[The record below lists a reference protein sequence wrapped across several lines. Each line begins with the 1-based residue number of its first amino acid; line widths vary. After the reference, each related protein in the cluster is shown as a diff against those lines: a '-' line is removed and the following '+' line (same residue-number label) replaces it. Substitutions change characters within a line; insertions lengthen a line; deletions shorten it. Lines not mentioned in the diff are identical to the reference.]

1 MKVIAT
7 RNPVIYSNAFGD
19 GQFMNKVKGFVN
31 KQKSEG
37 SFFNKAKGFVG
48 KIKEGQGGVSNTQ
61 SAPTQTY
68 TPPPVS
74 TPPAPTPQGMSKGMK
89 TGLIVGGIAIVLTT
103 VVIVAV
109 KMSKSKKG

>member
-48 KIKEGQGGVSNTQ
+48 KMKEGQGGVSNSQPST
-61 SAPTQTY
+61 PTQLY
-68 TPPPVS
+68 TPQPVVAP
-74 TPPAPTPQGMSKGMK
+74 PPAPKGMSKGMK
-89 TGLIVGGIAIVLTT
+89 TGLIVGGIALVLTT